1 MAQFGIGQSVRRTE
15 DPRLLTGRGA
25 YTDDL
30 RLPRE
35 AHGVVV
41 RSPHAHA
48 RIKKVD
54 VSKAATAPGVV
65 LVLTG
70 ADVIE
75 DKLGGLGPEAM
86 PEDMG
91 GPKSFRPAHPILVA
105 DKARHVGDRVAFVV
119 AETLAQAKDA
129 AELVE
134 VEYEPLPSVSF
145 VGDALKPD
153 APKVWDDAPN
163 NLCFPLMF
171 GDEKATAEAFAKAA
185 STHKIAVRNNRVSAN
200 PMEPRAA
207 IASFEPASGRT
218 TVWPTT
224 QFPHV
229 VRQVLAGHVL
239 HIPET
244 DIHVIARDVGGGF
257 GMKVSVYPEDALV
270 TWASRKLAR
279 PVRWT
284 ADRQESLLCD
294 THGRDQV
301 QTAEIALDAD
311 GKIIALRAHLVT
323 DMGAYLSNAAMV
335 PTMFAV
341 NMMSNVYAIP
351 AMFVTAQAVFTHTAP
366 LGVYRGAG
374 RPEAIC
380 LVERLLDVAARERAM
395 DPAELRRRNVI
406 PQSAMP
412 YKTPLMFGYDS
423 GDFGGVLAKAL
434 EMADWKGLAAR
445 RAEAEKRGKR
455 RGAGIGMFIEI
466 AGVFNERMDMRVD
479 TSGAV
484 TILPGTFSHG
494 QGHETTYAQMVHD
507 WLGVPFERIR
517 VIQGDTDE
525 MTFGRGTFAARSMA
539 LGGSALKGATQKVI
553 DKGRKFAAHMLEAAE
568 GDIEFADGQFRVA
581 GTDRSVPFAA
591 VARAS
596 YAPMGL
602 PAELGIGLDASA
614 SFDGIPNFPNGCHVC
629 EVEVDPQTGTVEMV
643 SYVSVDDVG
652 IAINPLLLDG
662 QIHGGIAQGAGQALI
677 ENIEYDAAG
686 QLLTGSFLDYAM
698 PRADMFCDIEVAM
711 HNTPTPTNPLGVKGA
726 GEAGCVGS
734 PPAVINAILD
744 ALAPL
749 GVTDIEM
756 PATPERVWR
765 AIRNAGRV

>member
-1 MAQFGIGQSVRRTE
+1 MAQFGIGQPVPRTE
-15 DPRLLTGRGA
+15 DPRLLTGRGSYA
-25 YTDDL
+25 DDV

-35 AHGVVV
+35 THGIVV

-54 VSKAATAPGVV
+54 VAKAAAAPGVV

-70 ADVIE
+70 ADAVR

-145 VGDALKPD
+145 VGDAMKPN

-171 GDEKATAEAFAKAA
+171 GDQKAVDEAFAKAA
-185 STHKIAVRNNRVSAN
+185 STHKVAIRNNRVSAN

-207 IASFEPASGRT
+207 VASHDTASGRT
-218 TVWPTT
+218 TVYPST

-229 VRQVLAGHVL
+229 VRQVLAGHIL

-257 GMKVSVYPEDALV
+257 GMKVSVYPEEALV
-270 TWASRKLAR
+270 AWASRKIAR

-284 ADRQESLLCD
+284 ADRSESLLSD

-301 QTAEIALDAD
+301 QQAELALDAD
-311 GKIIALRAHLVT
+311 GRILALKAHLT
-323 DMGAYLSNAAMV
+323 SNMGAYLSNAAMV
-335 PTMFAV
+335 PTMFAC

-351 AMFVTAQAVFTHTAP
+351 AIFVTAQAAFTHTAP

-374 RPEAIC
+374 RPEAIF
-380 LVERLLDVAARERAM
+380 LVERLLDVAARERGM

-406 PQSAMP
+406 AKAAMP

-423 GDFGGVLAKAL
+423 GDFGGILEKACA
-434 EMADWKGLAAR
+434 MADWKGLAAR
-445 RAEAEKRGKR
+445 RAESERRSKR
-455 RGAGIGMFIEI
+455 RGIGLGMFIEI
-466 AGVFNERMDMRVD
+466 AGVFNERMDLRVD

-539 LGGSALKGATQKVI
+539 LGGSALKAATDKVI
-553 DKGRKFAAHMLEAAE
+553 DKGKKFAAHMLEAAE
-568 GDIEFADGQFRVA
+568 SDIEFADGQFRVA
-581 GTDRSVPFAA
+581 GTDRAVPLIA
-591 VARAS
+591 VAKMS
-596 YAPMGL
+596 YAPMG
-602 PAELGIGLDASA
+602 PASTLGIGLDASA

-629 EVEVDPQTGTVEMV
+629 EVEVDPATGEVEILR
-643 SYVSVDDVG
+643 YVSVDDVG
-652 IAINPLLLDG
+652 VAINPLLLDG
-662 QIHGGIAQGAGQALI
+662 QIHGGIAQGVGQALI
-677 ENIEYDAAG
+677 ENIEYDGAG
-686 QLLTGSFLDYAM
+686 QLLTGTFMDYAM
-698 PRADMFCDIEVAM
+698 PRADMLCGIDIGM

-765 AIRNAGRV
+765 AIRAAGK